1 MQQIQQGYDCSIDIW
16 SLGITALELA
26 MGYAPYAKYPPMK
39 VLIRTIQEDPPSLQ
53 TYRHERQDHH
63 VRASSSSR
71 KASRGDG
78 GTSTGARDAD
88 ATPHHYEP
96 PMPHP
101 SPDEFTTSFEAFVDA
116 CLQKDPAKRPSCA
129 DLLQRHLVV
138 DDENDRA
145 ERRRK
150 LVEQVLNVVPT
161 VGEGKVSSRSRAP
174 SRQHRGSAAGVVAGP
189 AAASAVDS
197 SSSSSAVPPVPAPLG
212 LGQLAPS
219 SNVATLSLAP
229 SSDSM
234 PEAVRDRQPGTT
246 WVFADETSSQQQ
258 QSDEDWEGHAN
269 TSLDRAA
276 LLEEDEHDVLQALDE
291 FERQTGGENYYGR
304 EAQSLDRSMEAVNEE
319 DETIRAKPG
328 AAAIIPPGSAVA
340 VHQPERYGDEG
351 DADGAS
357 ASLVSPPPHRTD
369 SKDNNSTDEDLS
381 AFMDEF
387 ELNTAGEDFRREA

>member
-53 TYRHERQDHH
+53 TYRHEQQDHQ
-63 VRASSSSR
+63 VRTSSR
-71 KASRGDG
+71 KSSRGDT
-78 GTSTGARDAD
+78 TSTSDGNAD
-88 ATPHHYEP
+88 PHHESP
-96 PMPHP
+96 VPHP
-101 SPDEFTTSFEAFVDA
+101 SPDEFTKSFEAFVGA

-129 DLLQRHLVV
+129 DLLQHHLLV
-138 DDENDRA
+138 DDEADRA

-161 VGEGKVSSRSRAP
+161 VGEGKSSTRSRAP
-174 SRQHRGSAAGVVAGP
+174 SRQHRGSASGAATAS
-189 AAASAVDS
+189 AAAIDS
-197 SSSSSAVPPVPAPLG
+197 SSAPSSSSVPPVPQPLG
-212 LGQLAPS
+212 FGQQLPTSIVAPS
-219 SNVATLSLAP
+219 EPV
-229 SSDSM
+229 

-246 WVFADETSSQQQ
+246 WVFADDASSSQQQ
-258 QSDEDWEGHAN
+258 QRDESGEDHAN
-269 TSLDRAA
+269 TSHDSAVS
-276 LLEEDEHDVLQALDE
+276 LEEDEHDVLQALDE

-304 EAQSLDRSMEAVNEE
+304 DAQSLERRMETVDEG

-328 AAAIIPPGSAVA
+328 AAAAMEPPGSAVA
-340 VHQPERYGDEG
+340 VHHQAERYGDEG

-357 ASLVSPPPHRTD
+357 ESLVSPPAHRTD

-387 ELNTAGEDFRREA
+387 ELNTAGEDFRRDP